1 MPRKKQLGPATPK
14 QVLEYFDQADF
25 GGVEVIYD
33 LVIDIVKQR
42 KQEERGERPEVPAV
56 GTSAKAKKRGR
67 KAKAKV
73 DEASY
78 GDESLQDA

>member
-33 LVIDIVKQR
+33 LVVDIVKQR
-42 KQEERGERPEVPAV
+42 RSEERGEKPEVPAV

-67 KAKAKV
+67 KAKPPK

-78 GDESLQDA
+78 GDESLSEA